1 MSVSFITKGTEK
13 PHNPLILLGEVGIRT
28 ISDFLSIFGCV
39 KYFYQSG
46 QFSLGQYTL
55 LWADW

>member
-13 PHNPLILLGEVGIRT
+13 THNPQILVREVGIRI
-28 ISDFLSIFGCV
+28 ISDFLSIFGYV

>member
-13 PHNPLILLGEVGIRT
+13 PHNPLILVREVRIRI

-39 KYFYQSG
+39 KYCYQSG
-46 QFSLGQYTL
+46 QFSLGQCTL